1 MHLGTKLIVNRNF
14 YLNSSRLD
22 SRLIPRIS
30 LETRMLHARNRA
42 RYKYIYISQYIEN
55 IRFIYIREKI
65 MDLMI
70 LQKIKY

>member
-1 MHLGTKLIVNRNF
+1 
-14 YLNSSRLD
+14 
-22 SRLIPRIS
+22 
-30 LETRMLHARNRA
+30 MLHARNRA